1 MYTPWNGIGYSYCC
15 FMDVDGRYHDV
26 SNLFQ
31 TSPGIA
37 LRVHILHEK
46 IRTELA
52 VPFQYVWIC
61 FNQGNRWCQVRMKQN
76 KVDTWKTGSQ
86 PGGQWSCKGL
96 IKLQFAGLHYIDI
109 SGLNPQWPCSW
120 VSRWCVLTRQ
130 RLKVLTGRLVRTEFK
145 YG

>member
-37 LRVHILHEK
+37 LRVHILHE
-46 IRTELA
+46 RYAQNWQCRFNMFE
-52 VPFQYVWIC
+52 YVSIKGIVDVKFAW
-61 FNQGNRWCQVRMKQN
+61 NKTRWTPGRL
-76 KVDTWKTGSQ
+76 GSQ